1 MTGIPTLI
9 SIVALSV
16 TLVGAIFGF
25 ASLWGAMREKQ
36 RTQDEKQ
43 KDVAAAL
50 ACTDARV
57 TALETMM
64 ARMDESLK
72 SVKENLESSNAKL
85 DRLLDRQA
93 AGRDV

>member
-57 TALETMM
+57 TALEAMM
-64 ARMDESLK
+64 ARLDESMK
-72 SVKENLESSNAKL
+72 AVKEDLKSSNAKL

>member
-1 MTGIPTLI
+1 MTGVPTLI

-25 ASLWGAMREKQ
+25 ASLWGAMRQKQ
-36 RTQDEKQ
+36 INQDEKQ
-43 KDVAAAL
+43 KAIADAL
-50 ACTDARV
+50 VCTDARV
-57 TALETMM
+57 TAIEAMM
-64 ARMDESLK
+64 ARLDESLK
-72 SVKENLESSNAKL
+72 AVKEDLKSSNAKL

>member
-1 MTGIPTLI
+1 MSGVPTLI

-25 ASLWGAMREKQ
+25 ASLWGAMRQKQ
-36 RTQDEKQ
+36 TNQDEKQ
-43 KDVAAAL
+43 KAQADSM

-57 TALETMM
+57 TALEAMM
-64 ARMDESLK
+64 ARLDESLK
-72 SVKENLESSNAKL
+72 AVKEDLKSSNAKL

>member
-25 ASLWGAMREKQ
+25 ASLWGAMRQKQ
-36 RTQDEKQ
+36 INQDEKQ
-43 KDVAAAL
+43 KCQADAQTVI
-50 ACTDARV
+50 DARI
-57 TALETMM
+57 TALESMM

-72 SVKENLESSNAKL
+72 SVKEKLESSNAKL